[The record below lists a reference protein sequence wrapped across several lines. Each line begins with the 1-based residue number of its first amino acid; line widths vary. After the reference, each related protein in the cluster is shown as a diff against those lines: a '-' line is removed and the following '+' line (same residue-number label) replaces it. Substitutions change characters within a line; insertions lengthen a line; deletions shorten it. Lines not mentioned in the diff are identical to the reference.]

1 MFNPLKD
8 HERYA
13 EKDPRDMSLDE
24 LRMLLKIKRLDLQL
38 EWNVFQG
45 KIRFWQRV
53 GRTIKQSG
61 FLEKIQEG
69 LQAYRSQSSDNHPP
83 GDQNSNL

>member
-13 EKDPRDMSLDE
+13 EKDPRDMTLEE
-24 LRMLLKIKRLDLQL
+24 LRMLLKIKRMDLQL
-38 EWNVFQG
+38 EWNSFHG

-61 FLEKIQEG
+61 FFDQWKETWL
-69 LQAYRSQSSDNHPP
+69 AYRASSS
-83 GDQNSNL
+83 DQNSNS

>member
-8 HERYA
+8 HDLYSS
-13 EKDPRDMSLDE
+13 KDPRDMSLDE
-24 LRMLLKIKRLDLQL
+24 LRMLLKIKRLDLEL
-38 EWNVFQG
+38 EWNQFQG

-61 FLEKIQEG
+61 ILEKFMDG
-69 LQAYRSQSSDNHPP
+69 VAAYRKDPTDNSPT
-83 GDQNSNL
+83 

>member
-13 EKDPRDMSLDE
+13 EKDPHEMSLEE

-38 EWNVFQG
+38 EWNSFQG
-45 KIRFWQRV
+45 KIRFWQRI

-61 FLEKIQEG
+61 FLEKVKEG
-69 LQAYRSQSSDNHPP
+69 FQAYGSSAGPNNE
-83 GDQNSNL
+83 NSNS

>member
-8 HERYA
+8 HDLYSS
-13 EKDPRDMSLDE
+13 KDPRDMSLDE
-24 LRMLLKIKRLDLQL
+24 LRMLLKIKRLDLEL
-38 EWNVFQG
+38 EWNQFQG

-61 FLEKIQEG
+61 ILEKFMDG
-69 LQAYRSQSSDNHPP
+69 FAAYRKDPTDNSPT
-83 GDQNSNL
+83 

>member
-8 HERYA
+8 HERYN
-13 EKDPRDMSLDE
+13 EKDPQDMTLEE

-38 EWNVFQG
+38 EWNAFQG

-53 GRTIKQSG
+53 GRTLKQSG
-61 FLEKIQEG
+61 IFEKFQEG
-69 LQAYRSQSSDNHPP
+69 VQAYRSGTSNE
-83 GDQNSNL
+83 QNPNP

>member
-8 HERYA
+8 HDLYSS
-13 EKDPRDMSLDE
+13 KDPRDMSLDE

-38 EWNVFQG
+38 EWNSFQG

-61 FLEKIQEG
+61 FLEKVQEG
-69 LQAYRSQSSDNHPP
+69 FQTYTTRNTN
-83 GDQNSNL
+83 DQNPNS